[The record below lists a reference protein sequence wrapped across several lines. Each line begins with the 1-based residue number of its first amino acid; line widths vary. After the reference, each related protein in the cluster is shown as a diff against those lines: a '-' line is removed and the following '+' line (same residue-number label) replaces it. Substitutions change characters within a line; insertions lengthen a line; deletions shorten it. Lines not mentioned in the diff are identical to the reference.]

1 MHMRGGVLF
10 GAGMLVGV
18 MVMQLGA
25 AQGSGV
31 RTLNH
36 VGMVVGNY
44 DAAFDFYTKT
54 MGFREAYTI
63 KNDDGSVRL
72 TYLQLD
78 KSTFVELI
86 PAGPNQPTG
95 ITHFGIEVG
104 DLAGIVATL
113 RQRGATIDDPART
126 PSQALF
132 ARTKD
137 PEGTQ
142 IEVMEFTPESLQR
155 KAIDSWK

>member
-1 MHMRGGVLF
+1 MRGGVLF
-10 GAGMLVGV
+10 GAGVLVGV

-25 AQGSGV
+25 AQGNAA

-36 VGMVVGNY
+36 VGMVVKNY
-44 DAAFDFYTKT
+44 DAALAFYTKT

-72 TYLQLD
+72 TYLQLS

-95 ITHFGIEVG
+95 ITHFGVEVG
-104 DLAGIVATL
+104 DLAGTVATL
-113 RQRGATIDDPART
+113 RQRGATIDDPGRT
-126 PSQALF
+126 PSKALF
-132 ARTKD
+132 ARMKD